1 MINLIILSSLYS
13 DVGTI
18 ASPVSTVEEV
28 LGKQRKKIQ
37 PWVTNEV
44 LDLCDQ
50 RRQLKQQK
58 YTNTETGL
66 EHTQVNREV
75 RKKMKVV
82 TVGWIERAHGGKQ
95 PVGLQHS
102 QGCHQHPAVQVSSH
116 RKQQL

>member
-1 MINLIILSSLYS
+1 MPRSWIIDLIILSSLYS

-18 ASPVSTVEEV
+18 ASLISTAEEV

-58 YTNTETGL
+58 YANTETGL
-66 EHTQVNREV
+66 EHKQVNREV
-75 RKKMKVV
+75 RKKMKAVK
-82 TVGWIERAHGGKQ
+82 VGWIEQAH
-95 PVGLQHS
+95 
-102 QGCHQHPAVQVSSH
+102 
-116 RKQQL
+116 

>member
-1 MINLIILSSLYS
+1 MIDLIIFSSLYS

-18 ASPVSTVEEV
+18 ASLVSTAEEV

-58 YTNTETGL
+58 YANTETEL
-66 EHTQVNREV
+66 EHKQVNREV
-75 RKKMKVV
+75 RKKMKAVK
-82 TVGWIERAHGGKQ
+82 VGWIEQAH
-95 PVGLQHS
+95 
-102 QGCHQHPAVQVSSH
+102 
-116 RKQQL
+116 